1 MSFSN
6 DFKPFAIAAGA
17 NVLSPSTWAADPALS
32 VGFQV
37 GIASSTKANT
47 AIRQASFV
55 SAMIAQF
62 TADNGPSN
70 VQDNG
75 NLSAL
80 EAQFEAAL
88 LQYLSSYYQKI
99 LLTNTTFYV
108 DLTIGS
114 DTLYDGTSD
123 TISGTHGPWATLTHA
138 LAVMATLNLN
148 GNTATIQLANAGTYS
163 SISGPFSAPGNGTL
177 FINGNSSNQA
187 GYIISAAP
195 TGAESVL
202 HVRSGNVNVNGV
214 TLQQ

>member
-62 TADNGPSN
+62 TADNAPSN

-99 LLTNTTFYV
+99 LLTNTTFY
-108 DLTIGS
+108 
-114 DTLYDGTSD
+114 DGTSD
-123 TISGTHGPWATLTHA
+123 TISGIHGPWATLNHA
-138 LAVMATLNLN
+138 LMVMATLNLN
-148 GNTATIQLANAGTYS
+148 GNTATIQLANAGTYP
-163 SISGPFSAPGNGTL
+163 SISGP
-177 FINGNSSNQA
+177 
-187 GYIISAAP
+187 
-195 TGAESVL
+195 
-202 HVRSGNVNVNGV
+202 
-214 TLQQ
+214 

>member
-17 NVLSPSTWAADPALS
+17 NVLSPSTWAADSALS

-55 SAMIAQF
+55 AAMIAQF
-62 TADNGPSN
+62 TADNGPGN

-75 NLSAL
+75 NLATL
-80 EAQFEAAL
+80 ESQFEAAL
-88 LQYLSSYYQKI
+88 IQYLSAYYQKI
-99 LLTNTTFYV
+99 LLVNTTFYI
-108 DLTIGS
+108 DQSIGS

-123 TISGTHGPWATLTHA
+123 TISGTHGPWATISNA
-138 LAVMATLNLN
+138 VAVMATLNLN

-163 SISGPFSAPGNGTL
+163 VLLNIAAPSTGTL
-177 FINGNSSNQA
+177 IIRGDPASQSS
-187 GYIISAAP
+187 YI
-195 TGAESVL
+195 L
-202 HVRSGNVNVNGV
+202 SGNP
-214 TLQQ
+214 TSSLQATIDVGSGIVEF

>member
-55 SAMIAQF
+55 AAMIAQF
-62 TADNGPSN
+62 TADNGPGN

-75 NLSAL
+75 ILSAL

-88 LQYLSSYYQKI
+88 IQYLGSYFQKI
-99 LLTNTTFYV
+99 LLVNTTFYV

-123 TISGTHGPWATLTHA
+123 TISGTHGPWATLAHA

-148 GNTATIQLANAGTYS
+148 GNTATIQLANPGTYPS
-163 SISGPFSAPGNGTL
+163 VSNGTAAPGNGTL
-177 FINGNSSNQA
+177 IVRGDPANASS
-187 GYIISAAP
+187 YILSGSPSAPNAVF
-195 TGAESVL
+195 GLS
-202 HVRSGNVNVNGV
+202 
-214 TLQQ
+214 